1 MKQNEYTVTKI
12 QLLSHHHYTLHI
24 TCVTNPTIIHV
35 LFVSNV
41 GSPNLLIPAITNHL
55 NIALKRS
62 AHALGEQQLRHPILR
77 TLKLALELRV
87 ANPSLLFDTRT
98 ACRGNE
104 ARVG

>member
-1 MKQNEYTVTKI
+1 MRYESNDYSRFIRIQRRFTESTHPSDNE
-12 QLLSHHHYTLHI
+12 S
-24 TCVTNPTIIHV
+24 
-35 LFVSNV
+35 
-41 GSPNLLIPAITNHL
+41 L